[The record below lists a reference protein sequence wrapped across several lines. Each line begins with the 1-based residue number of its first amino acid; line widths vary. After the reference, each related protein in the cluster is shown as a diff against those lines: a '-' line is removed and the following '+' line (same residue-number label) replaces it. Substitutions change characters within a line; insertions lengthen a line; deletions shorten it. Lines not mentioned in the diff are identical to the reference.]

1 MIANRDDYLEK
12 LMVFRGRNHIGASY
26 KYYYADPGLRNARLD
41 FLHRDDG
48 HIMENIIYNELIYRG
63 NSVQIGVVEAYGKDA
78 LNKTTQSCLET
89 DFAASRGGGYYCM
102 RSAWSLDSLLKEE
115 HKRRSL
121 FEDQRLLQEDDYHTQ
136 FRPIRRD
143 IDGLTYIGIEEFLLN
158 LAAWICKTCM
168 QLKRTIAGSSHCM
181 HYFCA
186 AVITRSIFL

>member
-1 MIANRDDYLEK
+1 
-12 LMVFRGRNHIGASY
+12 MVFRGRNHIGASY

-63 NSVQIGVVEAYGKDA
+63 DSVQIVVVEAYGKDA

-89 DFAASRGGGYYCM
+89 DFVASRGGGYYCM

-121 FEDQRLLQEDDYHTQ
+121 LKINDSFKKMIILHSSALSEETMTGS
-136 FRPIRRD
+136 PIS
-143 IDGLTYIGIEEFLLN
+143 
-158 LAAWICKTCM
+158 A
-168 QLKRTIAGSSHCM
+168 LKS
-181 HYFCA
+181 F
-186 AVITRSIFL
+186 F